1 LGGRFF
7 SLRVAAAANG
17 TAKGCGCLPPDG
29 EGGGPPPCV
38 CSIVVVSCC
47 AAPGTAKKKS
57 NRAPVILEKSI
68 FLCVLFDFLSNF
80 SLLFHFCSQN
90 FVFVCRAVPQSQL
103 PAAHPNTA
111 LQLVGAFFSNLVIF
125 LDVVFFTFIYL
136 FINMHKFR

>member
-1 LGGRFF
+1 LRLFHRRRFV
-7 SLRVAAAANG
+7 LRGTG
-17 TAKGCGCLPPDG
+17 TAKL
-29 EGGGPPPCV
+29 
-38 CSIVVVSCC
+38 
-47 AAPGTAKKKS
+47 KS
-57 NRAPVILEKSI
+57 NRAPVILEKSN

-90 FVFVCRAVPQSQL
+90 FVFVFLLVYRAVPQSQL